1 MINAVLPDEILQN
14 MGSPALNNRTGR
26 FRNSAQ
32 VTNALIGPRGGVQI
46 DYTYQRNP
54 YETFEP
60 GGAMG
65 STQRDPRR
73 LIGNTI
79 REVAQEIM
87 GKKFIKTRRV

>member
-1 MINAVLPDEILQN
+1 